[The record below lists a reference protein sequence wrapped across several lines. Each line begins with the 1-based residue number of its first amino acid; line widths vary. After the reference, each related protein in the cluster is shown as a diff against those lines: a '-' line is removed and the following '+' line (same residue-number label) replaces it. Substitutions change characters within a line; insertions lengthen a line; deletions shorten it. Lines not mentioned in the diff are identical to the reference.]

1 MRFYKIFL
9 LSKQIKMKKIESISI
24 QQLDNRQLV
33 QNRLKSDILL
43 SANLGFDD
51 TLFKHPS
58 RMDAFAA
65 IFCVSGKAEVQVNLK
80 KYTLESGTMALH
92 VPENIIQINSCENL
106 IVYPFIISSAF
117 IQKLHI
123 ETKDLIN
130 LYMAAKTVPV
140 FSLQYADIHILEKYY
155 YLMESILQSETGYKD
170 NMTIGLTTS
179 FLYKVYDIL
188 VRKLK
193 EKEYVRKVPER
204 CETVFEDFIKVLNLF
219 HGTEHS
225 LSFFAQRLNFT
236 PNYLSSRVKE
246 YSGRTATEWIE
257 ESVILEAKTMLKHT
271 DLTIQEIAYKLNFP
285 TQTFFGK
292 YFKRITGLSPKQYRT
307 S

>member
-1 MRFYKIFL
+1 
-9 LSKQIKMKKIESISI
+9 MKKIESISI
-24 QQLDNRQLV
+24 QQLDNKKLA

-65 IFCVSGKAEVQVNLK
+65 IFCVSGKAEVQINLK
-80 KYTLESGTMALH
+80 KYVLKSGTLALH

-106 IVYPFIISSAF
+106 IVYPFIISSEF
-117 IQKLHI
+117 IQKIHF
-123 ETKDLIN
+123 ETKDLMN
-130 LYMAAKTVPV
+130 LYMAAKTSPV
-140 FSLQYADIHILEKYY
+140 LDLQYKDIHILEKYY
-155 YLMESILQSETGYKD
+155 YLMESILQSETTYKD
-170 NMTIGLTTS
+170 RMTIGVTSS
-179 FLYKVYDIL
+179 FLYKIYDIL
-188 VRKLK
+188 IKKLK
-193 EKEYVRKVPER
+193 EKEYTRKIPER
-204 CETVFEDFIKVLNLF
+204 CEIVFEDFIKELNLF
-219 HGTEHS
+219 NGTKHS
-225 LSFFAQRLNFT
+225 LSFFAQRLNLT
-236 PNYLSSRVKE
+236 PNYLSCRVKE

-271 DLTIQEIAYKLNFP
+271 NLTIQEIAYKLNFP

-292 YFKRITGLSPKQYRT
+292 YFKRITGILPKQYRM

>member
-1 MRFYKIFL
+1 
-9 LSKQIKMKKIESISI
+9 MKKIESISI
-24 QQLDNRQLV
+24 QQLDNKKLA

-65 IFCVSGKAEVQVNLK
+65 IFCVSGKAEVQINLK
-80 KYTLESGTMALH
+80 KYVLKSGTLALH

-106 IVYPFIISSAF
+106 IVYPFIISSEF
-117 IQKLHI
+117 IQKIHF
-123 ETKDLIN
+123 ETKDLMN
-130 LYMAAKTVPV
+130 LYMAAKTSPV
-140 FSLQYADIHILEKYY
+140 LDLQYEDIHILEKYY
-155 YLMESILQSETGYKD
+155 YLMESILQSETSYKD
-170 NMTIGLTTS
+170 RMTIGVTSS
-179 FLYKVYDIL
+179 FLYKIYNIL
-188 VRKLK
+188 IKKLK
-193 EKEYVRKVPER
+193 EKEYTRKIPER
-204 CETVFEDFIKVLNLF
+204 CEIVFEDFIKELNLF
-219 HGTEHS
+219 NGTKHS
-225 LSFFAQRLNFT
+225 LSFFAQRLNLT
-236 PNYLSSRVKE
+236 PNYLSCRVKE

-271 DLTIQEIAYKLNFP
+271 NLTIQEIAYKLNFP

-292 YFKRITGLSPKQYRT
+292 YFKRITGISPKQYRM

>member
-1 MRFYKIFL
+1 
-9 LSKQIKMKKIESISI
+9 MKKIESISI
-24 QQLDNRQLV
+24 QQLDNKKLA

-65 IFCVSGKAEVQVNLK
+65 IFCVSGKAEVQINLK
-80 KYTLESGTMALH
+80 KYVLKSGTLALH

-106 IVYPFIISSAF
+106 IVYPFIISSEF
-117 IQKLHI
+117 IQKIHF
-123 ETKDLIN
+123 ETKDLMN
-130 LYMAAKTVPV
+130 LYMAAKTSPV
-140 FSLQYADIHILEKYY
+140 LDLQYEDIHILEKYY
-155 YLMESILQSETGYKD
+155 YLMESILQSETTYKD
-170 NMTIGLTTS
+170 RMIIGVTSS
-179 FLYKVYDIL
+179 FLYKIYDIL
-188 VRKLK
+188 IKKLK
-193 EKEYVRKVPER
+193 EKEYTRKIPER
-204 CETVFEDFIKVLNLF
+204 CEIVFEDFIKELNLF
-219 HGTEHS
+219 NGTKHS
-225 LSFFAQRLNFT
+225 LSFFAQRLNLT
-236 PNYLSSRVKE
+236 PNYLSCRVKE

-271 DLTIQEIAYKLNFP
+271 NLTIQEIAYKLNFP

-292 YFKRITGLSPKQYRT
+292 YFKRITGISPKQYRM